1 MYALR
6 ASSVGLGGPPAPAH
20 IVSSM
25 NTGPRGMNGASPFI
39 SAHPERD
46 IDSTPPASPTDSS
59 SLRIACAIEI
69 APDSEEA
76 QKRLTVIAGT
86 ESGKPAASAA
96 HRAMS
101 PIPSWAG
108 FTHPAAMSSTCSS
121 GTPTRSHAQ
130 TIVAPSRSSTRRCD
144 SEPP

>member
-25 NTGPRGMNGASPFI
+25 NTGPRGMNGSSPFI
-39 SAHPERD
+39 SAQPERD
-46 IDSTPPASPTDSS
+46 IDSTPAASPNDSS
-59 SLRIACAIEI
+59 SLRMAWARWI

-86 ESGKPAASAA
+86 DSGNPAASAA
-96 HRAMS
+96 QRAMS
-101 PIPSWAG
+101 PTPSCA
-108 FTHPAAMSSTCSS
+108 
-121 GTPTRSHAQ
+121 R
-130 TIVAPSRSSTRRCD
+130 APD
-144 SEPP
+144 

>member
-6 ASSVGLGGPPAPAH
+6 ASSAGFGGPPAPAH

-46 IDSTPPASPTDSS
+46 IDSTPAASPTDSS
-59 SLRIACAIEI
+59 SLRIACAMLI

-76 QKRLTVIAGT
+76 QKRLTVMAGA
-86 ESGKPAASAA
+86 ECGKPAGRAA
-96 HRAMS
+96 QPAV
-101 PIPSWAG
+101 PALPSFAG
-108 FTHPAAMSSTCSS
+108 
-121 GTPTRSHAQ
+121 
-130 TIVAPSRSSTRRCD
+130 
-144 SEPP
+144 

>member
-6 ASSVGLGGPPAPAH
+6 ASSAGLGGPPAPAH

-25 NTGPRGMNGASPFI
+25 NTGPRGMKGASPFI

-46 IDSTPPASPTDSS
+46 IDSTPEASPTDSS

-69 APDSEEA
+69 APDSDEA

-86 ESGKPAASAA
+86 ESGKPDASAA
-96 HRAMS
+96 QRATS
-101 PIPSWAG
+101 AIASCAG
-108 FTHPAAMSSTCSS
+108 F
-121 GTPTRSHAQ
+121 
-130 TIVAPSRSSTRRCD
+130 
-144 SEPP
+144 

>member
-6 ASSVGLGGPPAPAH
+6 VSSAGLGGPPAPAH

-25 NTGPRGMNGASPFI
+25 RTGPRGMKGASPFI

-46 IDSTPPASPTDSS
+46 IDSTPAASPTESS
-59 SLRIACAIEI
+59 SLRMALATWM
-69 APDSEEA
+69 APDSDEA

-86 ESGKPAASAA
+86 ESGNPAAKAA

-101 PIPSWAG
+101 PIP
-108 FTHPAAMSSTCSS
+108 
-121 GTPTRSHAQ
+121 
-130 TIVAPSRSSTRRCD
+130 
-144 SEPP
+144 